1 MKSFRPRPHLM
12 HFRLNDA
19 YISIRLGLLSTL
31 IRWVFSSK
39 TQRFEIALESGSKFK
54 RIHIVLVWMVENGRN
69 RSKMK
74 TMTKNIA
81 GACVCSMRIEFN
93 LRRTIYCGQSKKD
106 QNENVD
112 SNRSM
117 RFSMT
122 TKTHSKCGQGLSFL
136 IQSKETR
143 LALTRIVF
151 WRKSFMKNKEIPN
164 KQTET
169 LTRTV

>member
-19 YISIRLGLLSTL
+19 YISMRLGLLS
-31 IRWVFSSK
+31 
-39 TQRFEIALESGSKFK
+39 TQRFEIALKSGSKFK

-69 RSKMK
+69 RIKVK

-93 LRRTIYCGQSKKD
+93 LRRTIYCGYCGQSKKH
-106 QNENVD
+106 QNESVD
-112 SNRSM
+112 ANRSM
-117 RFSMT
+117 RFSRT
-122 TKTHSKCGQGLSFL
+122 TKTHSKCGQGLSFW

-151 WRKSFMKNKEIPN
+151 WRKSFMKNKEKPN